1 MKILLTNWINLL
13 GVFMAVFLYGIVTNI
28 LNPNPTVSQNF
39 WQSILAV
46 LFGICLNGILFW
58 LLFLVLLIAFDLL
71 FIVKDQNNLKVKLLI
86 EWLLISLPFIY
97 WVIKYK
103 QWIFLVGVI
112 VFLITQL
119 IRQNL
124 IVKAAQ

>member
-13 GVFMAVFLYGIVTNI
+13 GVFVAVFLYAIVYNI
-28 LNPNPTVSQNF
+28 YDTSVTRNLY
-39 WQSILAV
+39 QSTFAAFILV
-46 LFGICLNGILFW
+46 CLYGILFW
-58 LLFLVLLIAFDLL
+58 SLFIITLIVFDLL
-71 FIVKDQNNLKVKLLI
+71 FIVKDQNNLKIKLLI

-97 WVIKYK
+97 WVLRYK
-103 QWIFLVGVI
+103 QWIFLVGII

-124 IVKAAQ
+124 ILKATH